1 MWIQKQLKELSTMQL
16 LEQLPP
22 SAPDTAPVIWAHGLS
37 KRYKKVTAVNGVS
50 LEVQAGDVFGLLG
63 PNGAGKTTL
72 IRMLLG
78 LVAPSDGEA
87 KVLGYDPMQERA
99 QILARTSAII
109 ESPALY
115 PTLSGRDN
123 LIAMGKISG
132 LEDPARIDWA
142 LETMGL
148 QNRAN
153 DQYRTYSLGMKQR
166 LCIAAALLNDPQL
179 IILDEP
185 TNGLDPAGMNEIRGL
200 IRQLAG
206 QGRTVVLC
214 SHLLNEVQQVCNRV
228 AIMKKGEI
236 IMSGLVS
243 DLLAEHTGLQIKVAV
258 SQREAAAEVLRRNG
272 WQDGLSLEDNYIVL
286 ERPDSE
292 GAIVNEALAQ
302 HGIFASELTPRLQS
316 LEDYF
321 LKLTQE

>member
-1 MWIQKQLKELSTMQL
+1 MQL

-22 SAPDTAPVIWAHGLS
+22 NVPSTAPVIRADNLS
-37 KRYKKVTAVNGVS
+37 KRYKKTTAVNGVS
-50 LEVQAGDVFGLLG
+50 LEVQPGDVFGLLG

-78 LVAPSDGEA
+78 LIEPSGGEA
-87 KVLGYDPMQERA
+87 KVLGYDPMKERA
-99 QILARTSAII
+99 EVLARTSAII

-115 PTLSGRDN
+115 PTMTGRDN
-123 LIAMGKISG
+123 LVAMGKIIG

-148 QNRAN
+148 QNRGH
-153 DQYRTYSLGMKQR
+153 DLYRTYSLGMKQR

-200 IRQLAG
+200 IRELAG

-243 DLLAEHTGLQIKVAV
+243 DLLAEHTGLQIKVAA
-258 SQREAAAEVLRRNG
+258 SQREAAVELLRRGG
-272 WQDGLSLEDNYIVL
+272 WNDGLSLDGNYIVL
-286 ERPDSE
+286 ERPDSD
-292 GAIVNEALAQ
+292 GAIINEVLAN
-302 HGIFASELTPRLQS
+302 HRIFASEITPRLQS